1 MEGLLGNVEQ
11 WINSAPL
18 LAFAGVF
25 LGGIISSLSPC
36 VLALIP
42 LSIGYV
48 GGYAEGSTKKAV
60 IYSLMFVLGLT
71 ITFVV
76 LGGIAAYV
84 GGMFGLQ
91 GKVWYFVL
99 AGAAF
104 LVGLNL
110 VGLLKFDLPW
120 LKKIK
125 VRKTGLWGALLFG
138 LLFGIASSPCAAPIL
153 ALILAFAA
161 TTKNV
166 VYGMGL
172 LLTYSVGHWILIF
185 AAGVSTA
192 FAQKL
197 ISSEKTEKVNR
208 IVKLVAGILLFG
220 VGLYFVYLGV

>member
-11 WINSAPL
+11 WISNAPL
-18 LAFAGVF
+18 LAFVGVF
-25 LGGIISSLSPC
+25 VGGIISSTSPC

-48 GGYAEGSTKKAV
+48 GGYAEGSTRKAV
-60 IYSLMFVLGLT
+60 FYSLMFMLGLT
-71 ITFVV
+71 VTFVV

-84 GGMFGLQ
+84 GGVFGIQ
-91 GKVWYFVL
+91 GKVWYFIL

-110 VGLLKFDLPW
+110 VGLLKFELPW

-125 VRKTGLWGALLFG
+125 VRKTGLWGALLLG

-172 LLTYSVGHWILIF
+172 LLTYSIGHWVLIF

-192 FAQKL
+192 FAQKF

>member
-11 WINSAPL
+11 WINNAPL
-18 LAFAGVF
+18 LAFVGVF
-25 LGGIISSLSPC
+25 IGGVISSLSPC

-48 GGYAEGSTKKAV
+48 GGYAEGSTKKAI

-91 GKVWYFVL
+91 GKVWYFIL

-110 VGLLKFDLPW
+110 VGLLKFELPW

-138 LLFGIASSPCAAPIL
+138 LVFGIASSPCAAPIL

-172 LLTYSVGHWILIF
+172 LLTYSIGHWILIF